1 MPRIIIKNIG
11 PISDVNI
18 ELNKVNILM
27 GPQSSGKSTIA
38 KIISYCQWV
47 EKRYI
52 LDGKYEDDV
61 LEQLLKF
68 HRLGKEYFSEDSFFE
83 YESEFISI
91 SCNGSYPDSNPDND
105 IELNEA
111 IVSKKNDLDY
121 KKSKNIYVP
130 SERNFVATIPN
141 LSKYNETNDN
151 IMSFVY
157 DWYDAK
163 GKFTKSNTLPIL
175 DLGVTF
181 YNNEESDSDIL
192 ILSKNL
198 KEIHLRESSSGLQSL
213 TPLTV
218 IIEYLTNIVYNE
230 TRSLSV
236 KERKELDQFIAR
248 LTGSEAR
255 KDDEILWVG
264 PGINDLI
271 EQRTLYHHTNFIIE
285 EPEQNLFP
293 KTQRDFMYYILNK
306 LQTERDHS
314 LLITTHSPY
323 ILYAINNCLMGSL
336 VSGKMPQEEKD
347 KLASKDSWISPELV
361 SIWEIDPVEGKVR
374 SIKDESTGT
383 VSAHYFN
390 KIMNEIMNEYYEML
404 NYYQV

>member
-1 MPRIIIKNIG
+1 
-11 PISDVNI
+11 
-18 ELNKVNILM
+18 M

>member
-105 IELNEA
+105 IELNEV

-141 LSKYNETNDN
+141 LRKYNETNDN

-163 GKFTKSNTLPIL
+163 RKFTIGNPLKIL
-175 DLGVTF
+175 NLGVKI
-181 YNNEESDSDIL
+181 YNSAESDSDFL
-192 ILSKNL
+192 ILNKNGN
-198 KEIHLRESSSGLQSL
+198 KIHLRESSSGLQSL

-218 IIEYLTNIVYNE
+218 IIQYLTGILFIE
-230 TRSLSV
+230 TTSLSV
-236 KERKELDQFIAR
+236 A
-248 LTGSEAR
+248 
-255 KDDEILWVG
+255 
-264 PGINDLI
+264 
-271 EQRTLYHHTNFIIE
+271 
-285 EPEQNLFP
+285 
-293 KTQRDFMYYILNK
+293 
-306 LQTERDHS
+306 
-314 LLITTHSPY
+314 
-323 ILYAINNCLMGSL
+323 
-336 VSGKMPQEEKD
+336 EKD
-347 KLASKDSWISPELV
+347 QLE
-361 SIWEIDPVEGKVR
+361 KVTLNMDQR
-374 SIKDESTGT
+374 SQGFI
-383 VSAHYFN
+383 
-390 KIMNEIMNEYYEML
+390 
-404 NYYQV
+404 

>member
-105 IELNEA
+105 IELNEV

-141 LSKYNETNDN
+141 LRKYNETNDN

-163 GKFTKSNTLPIL
+163 RKFTIGNPLKIL
-175 DLGVTF
+175 NLGVKF
-181 YNNEESDSDIL
+181 YNSAESDSDFL
-192 ILSKNL
+192 ILNKNGN
-198 KEIHLRESSSGLQSL
+198 KIHLRESSSGLQSL

-218 IIEYLTNIVYNE
+218 IIQYLTGILFIE
-230 TRSLSV
+230 TTSLSV
-236 KERKELDQFIAR
+236 AEKDQ
-248 LTGSEAR
+248 LEKVT
-255 KDDEILWVG
+255 LNM
-264 PGINDLI
+264 GINEVKALS
-271 EQRTLYHHTNFIIE
+271 EKRTLYHSTNFIIE

-293 KTQRDFMYYILNK
+293 EAQRDFMYYILNK

-361 SIWEIDPVEGKVR
+361 SIWEIDPFEGKVR

-390 KIMNEIMNEYYEML
+390 KIMNEIMNEYYEIL
-404 NYYQV
+404 NYYEG